1 MLSIEQAFGQP
12 SCRSPAATSRRHDR
26 EHTVAQAVPQARR
39 AVQTRLDERGV
50 PLLDTT
56 FVVLDLE
63 TTGLRPG
70 EDRITEVGAVKVR
83 GGDVLG
89 EFQTLVHPGRAVPPA
104 ITTVT
109 GISTAMLTG
118 APPVGAVLP
127 SLLEFLRGAVLV
139 AHNARFDVSFLDA
152 ELARSGRP
160 RLACDV
166 VDTARLGRRLV
177 RDEVRDLR
185 LATLANHFRS
195 RVRPSHRALQ
205 DARATV
211 DVLHGLLERAG
222 TIGATTLEDL
232 LDLQSSRS
240 EHAFRKVGLVADA
253 PHAPGVYRF
262 LDADDR
268 VLYVGKA
275 GDLRQ
280 RLRRYFGQD
289 ERRRMDA
296 MVREAAR
303 VEWDV
308 TPTELEAAVREVREL
323 VATRPRFNRRS
334 TQPERAAWVRW
345 SDEAFPRL
353 QVVRD
358 GDPGRGP
365 VLGPVGGARRATALL
380 EAVQEVVPVRRCTG
394 RIRLAQDHPTCV
406 LKELGRCGSPCDGT
420 IDAAAYRAQT
430 APAAA
435 LVAGDADVVV
445 AALQARML
453 ELAGEARFEDAGR
466 VRARL
471 HALAE
476 VVVASRRVTALVAV
490 PHLVVARTADEV
502 VDVVRV
508 RHGRLVGT
516 ARVPVGLATRERLA
530 RVADA
535 LPDRD
540 VAPGPPLATDHE
552 EIRLVSRWLD
562 GPGAWLLVV
571 EGTWTEPVAGGA
583 VANATADEAR
593 VVARRTRRD
602 AVTLSGRKVR
612 ESAAGAPP
620 AARRSEAQTSSNQFD
635 HASGAGAE
643 PPGSRP
649 SHVARTR

>member
-1 MLSIEQAFGQP
+1 M
-12 SCRSPAATSRRHDR
+12 
-26 EHTVAQAVPQARR
+26 
-39 AVQTRLDERGV
+39 

-83 GGDVLG
+83 GGDVRG
-89 EFQTLVHPGRAVPPA
+89 EFQTLVHPGRSVPSAVVA
-104 ITTVT
+104 VT
-109 GISTAMLTG
+109 GITDAMLTH
-118 APPVGAVLP
+118 APPIGGVLVA
-127 SLLEFLRGAVLV
+127 LLEFLRGAVLV
-139 AHNARFDVSFLDA
+139 AHNARFDVGFLDA

-160 RLACDV
+160 RLANDV
-166 VDTARLGRRLV
+166 VDTARLARRLV

-185 LATLANHFRS
+185 LATLSNHFRA
-195 RVRPSHRALQ
+195 RTRPSHRALQ

-222 TIGATTLEDL
+222 SIGATTVEDL

-262 LDADDR
+262 LDEADR

-275 GDLRQ
+275 GDLRT

-308 TPTELEAAVREVREL
+308 TPTELEAAVREVRTL
-323 VATRPRFNRRS
+323 VALRPRFNRRS
-334 TQPERAAWVRW
+334 TRPQRAAWVRW
-345 SDEAFPRL
+345 TDEAFPRL
-353 QVVRD
+353 QVVRS

-365 VLGPVGGARRATALL
+365 VLGPVGSSRVATGLL

-406 LKELGRCGSPCDGT
+406 LKELGRCGSPCDAT
-420 IDAAAYRAQT
+420 IDAATYAAQV

-435 LVAGDADVVV
+435 LVDGDADAVL
-445 AALQARML
+445 ALLRARML
-453 ELAGEARFEDAGR
+453 ELAGLTRFEEAGR
-466 VRARL
+466 VRHRM
-471 HALAE
+471 HHLAD
-476 VVVASRRVTALVAV
+476 VVDRSRRVTALVAV
-490 PHLVVARTADEV
+490 PHLLVARPGPDGTT
-502 VDVVRV
+502 DVVRV
-508 RHGRLVGT
+508 RHGRLVSS
-516 ARVPVGLATRERLA
+516 ARVPRGHAPPAVL
-530 RVADA
+530 RVAAA

-540 VAPGPPLATDHE
+540 VAGGPPPPEEHE
-552 EIRLVSRWLD
+552 EVRLVMRWV
-562 GPGAWLLVV
+562 GADDAVLLHV
-571 EGTWTEPVAGGA
+571 EGTWAEPVAGGRLVHRTA
-583 VANATADEAR
+583 VEGRA
-593 VVARRTRRD
+593 VARRTRRD
-602 AVTLSGRKVR
+602 ARALSGAKVR
-612 ESAAGAPP
+612 DTSSGAAPRP
-620 AARRSEAQTSSNQFD
+620 ADAAQTSSNHDD
-635 HASGAGAE
+635 HASGAAAAR
-643 PPGSRP
+643 PGSRP